1 MNKQKLNFICN
12 YSLWI
17 QDKLQ
22 NIHNMTDFAAD
33 CIDCQVYYKPGLF
46 DHSVERLENLHHK
59 IRRFRDSDHYIK
71 GFIDHIKHNVIKKF
85 PNLSSIQIEL
95 FVFDKNNIFH
105 RLMVTVGNM
114 MREILKIKGKISI
127 KKTVFVIVAY
137 ENQIVFTGTLGFNG
151 IV

>member
-1 MNKQKLNFICN
+1 MK
-12 YSLWI
+12 
-17 QDKLQ
+17 
-22 NIHNMTDFAAD
+22 NILNMTHFYAD
-33 CIDCQVYYKPGLF
+33 CINCQVYYKPGFF
-46 DHSVERLENLHHK
+46 DHDVERLENIHHK
-59 IRRFRDSDHYIK
+59 IRYFRDSDHYIK

-114 MREILKIKGKISI
+114 LREILKIKGKFDI
-127 KKTVFVIVAY
+127 KKTVFVMVAY
-137 ENQIVFTGTLGFNG
+137 ENQIVFTGTIGFKG